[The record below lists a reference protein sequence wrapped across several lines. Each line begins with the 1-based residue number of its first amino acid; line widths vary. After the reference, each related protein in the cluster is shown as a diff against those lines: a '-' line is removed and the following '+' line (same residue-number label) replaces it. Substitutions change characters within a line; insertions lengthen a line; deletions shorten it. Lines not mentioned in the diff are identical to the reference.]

1 MKSLL
6 AFVSITL
13 LLTSC
18 GTQTEEINEIGDTP
32 TTPGVE
38 ETETLESVET
48 PTEETTETSDEATE
62 ETVTV
67 EATGT
72 VVDDGKS
79 EEEVVQEFEDELDS
93 LFNLLEDDEV

>member
-6 AFVSITL
+6 ALVSITL
-13 LLTSC
+13 LLASC
-18 GTQTEEINEIGDTP
+18 GTKTEETNETGDTP
-32 TTPGVE
+32 TTPVVE
-38 ETETLESVET
+38 ETETSESLET
-48 PTEETTETSDEATE
+48 PTEETTETSDVMTE
-62 ETVTV
+62 DTVTV
-67 EATGT
+67 DATGT